1 MFKEAIEK
9 YYPEM
14 KAIREDIHRHP
25 ELSFKEERTCA
36 LIMEKLKE
44 YGVDEVKQVWNTGV
58 VGLIKGQLGEG
69 KCLAIRADTDALPV
83 IEESG
88 VEFTSENPG
97 VMHACGH
104 DLHITSLL
112 TTARLLCENRDKFRG
127 CVKLIFQPAEES
139 ANPNDTS
146 GGAKPMIWN
155 GCMENPH
162 VDAIIAMHVEPSDV
176 EHPTFAIKRGVITSG
191 FDVYRFDVHG
201 KTAHGSQ
208 PQHGHDAVLAL
219 SQFITLLQQVVSR
232 NVDPLRTAIL
242 TVGTISGG
250 SAINIIPDFATAGG
264 VFRYYD
270 NETAKVIYENTCAI
284 AKGVELVSGCKI
296 DIDSKQGYACVVN
309 DDALVDLALET
320 LGKENV
326 LMMDEPASGS
336 EDFSAYSLLTGVP
349 SCFMWLRTGSL
360 TDGVYS
366 LHSSKCV
373 LSSEAIKV
381 AADGFTSIAINYLN
395 K

>member
-1 MFKEAIEK
+1 MSEKALLERLKGWRRDLHAI
-9 YYPEM
+9 PEM
-14 KAIREDIHRHP
+14 GNSE
-25 ELSFKEERTCA
+25 FKTSAYIEQA
-36 LIMEKLKE
+36 LR
-44 YGVDEVKQVWNTGV
+44 GTRPDEAVQLAGTGWKFV
-58 VGLIKGQLGEG
+58 YRCG
-69 KCLAIRADTDALPV
+69 RADAPVLAFRADIDALPV
-83 IEESG
+83 TERSIYPYPSQH
-88 VEFTSENPG
+88 PG
-97 VMHACGH
+97 MMHACGH
-104 DLHITSLL
+104 DTHASMLL
-112 TTARLLCENRDKFRG
+112 GAVMVLNQLKDQFAGTVRF
-127 CVKLIFQPAEES
+127 IFQPAEES

-219 SQFITLLQQVVSR
+219 SQFIPLLQQVVSR

-320 LGKENV
+320 LGTENV
-326 LMMDEPASGS
+326 MMMDEPASGS

>member
-1 MFKEAIEK
+1 MSMIDAQ
-9 YYPEM
+9 
-14 KAIREDIHRHP
+14 AIRNRAQALAP
-25 ELSFKEERTCA
+25 ELTGLRHALHRIPEPGFAEFKTQALICRELDAIGVPYTCERTWV
-36 LIMEKLKE
+36 I
-44 YGVDEVKQVWNTGV
+44 GR
-58 VGLIKGQLGEG
+58 IEG
-69 KCLAIRADTDALPV
+69 KWPGGCVALRADMDALP
-83 IEESG
+83 IQEQTGAPFAS
-88 VEFTSENPG
+88 THPG
-97 VMHACGH
+97 YMHACGH
-104 DLHITSLL
+104 DTHVTMLL
-112 TTARLLCENRDKFRG
+112 GAARLLQDMRGELRG
-127 CVKLIFQPAEES
+127 CVKLFFQPAEE
-139 ANPNDTS
+139 TV

-326 LMMDEPASGS
+326 MMMDEPASGS

-381 AADGFTSIAINYLN
+381 AADGFTSIVINYLN